1 MPRRPLV
8 GKHLLP
14 VIDREQARLSGQCLP
29 PLSREPIPELR
40 RHKPEDEPSDALLA
54 KALDETI
61 AKRSA
66 GLSLVR
72 AQRGHGMREMQG

>member
-14 VIDREQARLSGQCLP
+14 VIDREQARLSGQCHP
-29 PLSREPIPELR
+29 PFSRKAISELGR
-40 RHKPEDEPSDALLA
+40 REPEDEPSDALLA

-66 GLSLVR
+66 GLSLAR